1 MFKEFFGGKRGY
13 VVDENGVPQK
23 KRRSAVLIV
32 IAAAVLILA
41 LSGRGT
47 EKPKKSAETAPN
59 TEFDIAAYT
68 RETEQRLAGMISEIN
83 GAGRVEVMVA
93 FDTAY
98 EKVIAKNEKNGR
110 TTSADG
116 EKTAN
121 ESQNEASI
129 QVFGTGNAQQPYV
142 LKEKLP
148 VPSGVAVA
156 ATGAGDEKVRLEIYE
171 AVKALYGISGNRI
184 KVTVGKRAES
194 K

>member
-13 VVDENGVPQK
+13 VVDGNGIQQK
-23 KRRSAVLIV
+23 KRRSAVLII

-47 EKPKKSAETAPN
+47 EKPKKSAETVPN

-68 RETEQRLAGMISEIN
+68 RKTEQRLAGMISEIN
-83 GAGRVEVMVA
+83 GAGRVEVMVT

-98 EKVIAKNEKNGR
+98 EKVIAKNEKNER
-110 TTSADG
+110 TASADG
-116 EKTAN
+116 EKTAK
-121 ESQNEASI
+121 ESQNEANI
-129 QVFGTGNAQQPYV
+129 QVFGTGSAQQPYV

-184 KVTVGKRAES
+184 KVTAGKRAES